1 MSSAD
6 EGTPQPGVELLAELG
21 VMKLSAL
28 WKRAEELGID
38 EDTLDE
44 AEEKSEV
51 IALILAAMATP
62 VEDGAAKA
70 EAEVEAETKATRLA
84 QLKDELSGMK
94 LRALQKRAE
103 ELGINED
110 TLDEA
115 EEKSEVIAL
124 ILAATAAAAEAE
136 TTRLAQLKD
145 ELSGMK
151 LRALQKRAEELGI
164 NEDTLDEAEEKS
176 EVIVL
181 ILAAMALAPAV
192 DGAEHK
198 EAEPT
203 AKAELIAS
211 IRGSATEREAAYAEL
226 LRREAGHNASPGSS
240 GASAALADVAVA
252 CVEPLCE
259 VLCKDISEVS

>member
-21 VMKLSAL
+21 AMKLSAL

-38 EDTLDE
+38 DDTLDE

-70 EAEVEAETKATRLA
+70 EAEVEAETKA
-84 QLKDELSGMK
+84 
-94 LRALQKRAE
+94 
-103 ELGINED
+103 
-110 TLDEA
+110 
-115 EEKSEVIAL
+115 
-124 ILAATAAAAEAE
+124 
-136 TTRLAQLKD
+136 TRLAQLKD

>member
-21 VMKLSAL
+21 AMKLSAL

-70 EAEVEAETKATRLA
+70 EAEVEAETKA
-84 QLKDELSGMK
+84 
-94 LRALQKRAE
+94 
-103 ELGINED
+103 
-110 TLDEA
+110 
-115 EEKSEVIAL
+115 
-124 ILAATAAAAEAE
+124 
-136 TTRLAQLKD
+136 TRLAQLKD

>member
-21 VMKLSAL
+21 AMKLSAL

-198 EAEPT
+198 EAE
-203 AKAELIAS
+203 LIAS

>member
-1 MSSAD
+1 
-6 EGTPQPGVELLAELG
+6 
-21 VMKLSAL
+21 LSAL

-70 EAEVEAETKATRLA
+70 EAEVE
-84 QLKDELSGMK
+84 
-94 LRALQKRAE
+94 
-103 ELGINED
+103 
-110 TLDEA
+110 
-115 EEKSEVIAL
+115 
-124 ILAATAAAAEAE
+124 AEAE

-198 EAEPT
+198 EAE
-203 AKAELIAS
+203 LIAS

>member
-21 VMKLSAL
+21 AMKLSAL

-115 EEKSEVIAL
+115 EEKSEVI
-124 ILAATAAAAEAE
+124 
-136 TTRLAQLKD
+136 
-145 ELSGMK
+145 
-151 LRALQKRAEELGI
+151 
-164 NEDTLDEAEEKS
+164 
-176 EVIVL
+176 VL

-198 EAEPT
+198 E
-203 AKAELIAS
+203 AELIAS